1 MSLKEIVILI
11 IVSFSS
17 LFIFGYSIHM
27 FIGGLV
33 SESTERWAIG
43 IACSLGAIV
52 IGFIIVD
59 IIRRRRQR

>member
-1 MSLKEIVILI
+1 MSYKEIVILI
-11 IVSFSS
+11 IVSVSS
-17 LFIFGYSIHM
+17 LFILGYSVHM

-43 IACSLGAIV
+43 IASGLGAIV

-59 IIRRRRQR
+59 IIRQRRQR

>member
-1 MSLKEIVILI
+1 MSFKEITILI

-17 LFIFGYSIHM
+17 LFILGYSIHM

-43 IACSLGAIV
+43 IACGLGVIV
-52 IGFIIVD
+52 IGFIFIDIV
-59 IIRRRRQR
+59 RQRRQR

>member
-1 MSLKEIVILI
+1 MTSKEIIILV

-17 LFIFGYSIHM
+17 LFVLGYSVHM

-43 IACSLGAIV
+43 IACTIGVVV
-52 IGFIIVD
+52 IGFITFD
-59 IIRRRRQR
+59 IMRHRRRR